1 MTFKTLR
8 LQLTDLLQV
17 KVQRVGVDSGEKG
30 LGLCLQKQK
39 RQGAAREVGGTPGN
53 GLQVG
58 QPGQT
63 LLRNKGDESQNMGE
77 GKEEELG
84 EFRPLLSL
92 TSLQQ
97 ALEHLDHRLSEKVKQ
112 LNALRHQVGLRQKWL
127 EELQLQHSLREL
139 EMAEAQDGNTE
150 VAKVGPMR
158 CRAGQ
163 RGSLI
168 LGEEESSRKGTQHSL
183 ASL

>member
-1 MTFKTLR
+1 MGFWKPPKKT
-8 LQLTDLLQV
+8 
-17 KVQRVGVDSGEKG
+17 
-30 LGLCLQKQK
+30 
-39 RQGAAREVGGTPGN
+39 N
-53 GLQVG
+53 LQVG
-58 QPGQT
+58 QAGQT
-63 LLRNKGDESQNMGE
+63 LLRNKGDESQNRGE

-92 TSLQQ
+92 PSLQQ

-127 EELQLQHSLREL
+127 KELQLQHSLREL

-150 VAKVGPMR
+150 VAKVGPVR
-158 CRAGQ
+158 CRRVGVRLGQ
-163 RGSLI
+163 RGSSI
-168 LGEEESSRKGTQHSL
+168 LGEEESSGKGTQHSL